1 MRSANRRFGVF
12 GTSPRN
18 ARRSSHLEGDH
29 MVSKLNRVILEKALA
44 VLAVFALLASFSFA
58 QQLTGTLS
66 GTTYDSTGAA
76 VPNAKVVMKNSSS
89 GDVRSTV
96 SNGAGYFSITAIQ
109 PGTYTVTVSAA
120 GFKAW
125 EEPGVV
131 FAECDD
137 RTLPNIKLQVG
148 QVSET
153 VEITAGA
160 DAVVPLDT
168 GEVSTTLNT
177 GMVEDLALAG
187 RDAGELLKLMPG
199 MALNN
204 GLTQGSSFVPKIVGT
219 NSGPVGAY
227 SANGT
232 QPNGAMAFMLDG
244 ANLVDPGN
252 AGT

>member
-1 MRSANRRFGVF
+1 
-12 GTSPRN
+12 
-18 ARRSSHLEGDH
+18 
-29 MVSKLNRVILEKALA
+29 MVSKFNRVVLEKALA

-76 VPNAKVVMKNSSS
+76 VPNATVTMKNAAS

-96 SNGAGYFSITAIQ
+96 SNGSGYFSITAIQ

-125 EEPGVV
+125 EQAGVV
-131 FAECDD
+131 FALGDS

-148 QVSET
+148 QVTET

-160 DAVVPLDT
+160 DSVVPLDT
-168 GEVSTTLNT
+168 GEVSTTLNQ
-177 GMVEDLALAG
+177 GMVQDLVLGG

-204 GLTQGSSFVPKIVGT
+204 G
-219 NSGPVGAY
+219 A
-227 SANGT
+227 
-232 QPNGAMAFMLDG
+232 
-244 ANLVDPGN
+244 
-252 AGT
+252 